1 VRPPSGSRS
10 ANVTAVPGPQTAPVA
25 LPAEIDVSNG
35 SLAGAALSSALT
47 GSQTGLAA
55 DGGGTAFC
63 DARALPRR
71 LALTARQLPP
81 GRSCLAV
88 IASAAQLANICL
100 TALILIAVT
109 PDQRASWLPSS
120 APPAHGTLTRLRSPG
135 RSVAARPG
143 TSPIARA

>member
-1 VRPPSGSRS
+1 MRPPSGSRS

-35 SLAGAALSSALT
+35 S
-47 GSQTGLAA
+47 
-55 DGGGTAFC
+55 
-63 DARALPRR
+63 
-71 LALTARQLPP
+71 
-81 GRSCLAV
+81 LAV

-120 APPAHGTLTRLRSPG
+120 APPARGTLTRLRSPG